1 MPAIMNRTH
10 RQRPSTAFAPLAT
23 DSSSSHAQTGW
34 RPAPVSP
41 AWRLSVLLCVAAVAG
56 CATDGSYE
64 SRASPRA
71 RAALPADSSA
81 SSPAPLREASP
92 ITPTP
97 PTLGSPAPLPQ
108 PAPVPYP
115 SANEARLA
123 LDRLLPTGISERSAW
138 AVDILTAF
146 ASLRIPALAENLCA
160 TIAIIAQESSFQAD
174 PPVPGLAHIVW
185 QEIERRRE
193 RYAIPK
199 VVLDLALLKSS
210 PDGRTYRARIDAL
223 RTEKQMNALYEEMI
237 SELPAGRMLLGGY
250 NPVRTGGPMQ
260 VSVTFAEEQVRNRPY
275 PYTRRDSI
283 RDQVFTRRGGVYFGV
298 AMLLDYP
305 AAYSQML
312 YRFADFNAGR
322 YSSRNAAFQ
331 SSVARLSG
339 SPLALDGDLL
349 RYSDGSP
356 AAEASD
362 TQRAIQSLR
371 VRLNLSEAEILRD
384 LKLEKSF
391 AFEQTPLYQRLYA
404 LADAA
409 GAGKRPR
416 ELLPRIDLKSPKISR
431 RLTTEWFARRVDE
444 RYRNCLERNVP
455 AT

>member
-1 MPAIMNRTH
+1 
-10 RQRPSTAFAPLAT
+10 
-23 DSSSSHAQTGW
+23 
-34 RPAPVSP
+34 
-41 AWRLSVLLCVAAVAG
+41 
-56 CATDGSYE
+56 
-64 SRASPRA
+64 
-71 RAALPADSSA
+71 LPADSSA
-81 SSPAPLREASP
+81 SPPAPLREASP

-123 LDRLLPTGISERSAW
+123 LDRLLPTAISDRSGW
-138 AVDILTAF
+138 AADILAAF

-260 VSVTFAEEQVRNRPY
+260 VSISFAEEQVRNRPY
-275 PYTRRDSI
+275 PY
-283 RDQVFTRRGGVYFGV
+283 
-298 AMLLDYP
+298 
-305 AAYSQML
+305 
-312 YRFADFNAGR
+312 
-322 YSSRNAAFQ
+322 
-331 SSVARLSG
+331 
-339 SPLALDGDLL
+339 
-349 RYSDGSP
+349 
-356 AAEASD
+356 
-362 TQRAIQSLR
+362 
-371 VRLNLSEAEILRD
+371 VR
-384 LKLEKSF
+384 
-391 AFEQTPLYQRLYA
+391 QGQHP
-404 LADAA
+404 
-409 GAGKRPR
+409 
-416 ELLPRIDLKSPKISR
+416 
-431 RLTTEWFARRVDE
+431 
-444 RYRNCLERNVP
+444 
-455 AT
+455 